1 MGTSQGDGS
10 IVRST
15 LIVQAVLVL
24 VTAGFFA
31 ATDSVASF
39 VAALYGGAVAVV
51 NAALLAWRLQ
61 QGKRHMHADG
71 IRHLKS
77 FCQSGVERLVAVL
90 GLLAVGFGFLK
101 LVPLPLLMGFVAGQ
115 VGFILSGLIKTKAN
129 N

>member
-1 MGTSQGDGS
+1 VRGTLVAQ
-10 IVRST
+10 I
-15 LIVQAVLVL
+15 VLVF
-24 VTAGFFA
+24 VAVGFFA
-31 ATDSVASF
+31 ATDGVASF
-39 VAALYGGAVAVV
+39 LAALYGGAVAVV
-51 NAALLAWRLQ
+51 NTALLAWRLQ

-77 FCQSGVERLVAVL
+77 FYRSGVERLVAVL

-115 VGFILSGLIKTKAN
+115 VGFLLSGLIKTKAN